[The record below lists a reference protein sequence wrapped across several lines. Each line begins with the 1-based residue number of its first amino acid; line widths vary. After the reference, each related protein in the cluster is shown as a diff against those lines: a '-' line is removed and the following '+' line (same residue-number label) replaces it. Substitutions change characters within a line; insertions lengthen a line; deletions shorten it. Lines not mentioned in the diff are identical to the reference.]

1 VTSGKVLHGTYNGVQ
16 VLRYVGDIRYTLSLS
31 LDSYIK
37 GLLSNRE
44 LRGFVA
50 DLTATDAID
59 STNLGILARLARSM
73 QRSQLPKVTLISN
86 RPAINEVLEGMG
98 FDRVFCIV
106 PESESELEK
115 LREIPVTL
123 SDDGAMMRL
132 LLESHLA
139 LMEMNEHNRKMFRDV
154 VEAVEKE
161 LHQDGERADADDKRA
176 G

>member
-1 VTSGKVLHGTYNGVQ
+1 MTGGKVLHGSYNGVQ

-37 GLLSNRE
+37 GLLSSSK
-44 LRGFVA
+44 LAGFVA

-73 QRSQLPKVTLISN
+73 QRNRLPKVTLISN

-106 PESESELEK
+106 SESEAELEK
-115 LREIPVTL
+115 LKEVPVTL
-123 SDDGAMMRL
+123 SDDGAMIRL

-139 LMEMNEHNRKMFRDV
+139 LMELNEHNREMFRDV
-154 VEAVEKE
+154 IEAVEQE
-161 LHQDGERADADDKRA
+161 LGQDREEAGESQPGA
-176 G
+176 